1 MIKQIVKKTTINK
14 EIKETQKKKLS
25 IQFSLDGFSFYIS
38 NTHNLISK
46 FTSYNFTKAIKSPEL
61 ILKEIQE
68 IFKSEKS
75 LQQDF
80 ETVSVIHQN
89 NLSTLVPNQYFKK
102 GDLNNYLKYS
112 IKTISSDLIVYDDLN
127 FIKAKNIY
135 VPFVNINNFI
145 FQNFGEFEYKHHSS
159 ILLEKIFLHSDNS
172 LNFFINI
179 SPSFFDIVVIKD
191 SKILFYNIF
200 EYQTKEDFIYYILF
214 TLEQLEL
221 SAETTKIS
229 ILGDIDKQ
237 SELYKILY
245 TYVRNISFFNSK
257 NPIFNNQKE
266 IDKHSSFILLG

>member
-112 IKTISSDLIVYDDLN
+112 IKTISSDLIVYDNLN
-127 FIKAKNIY
+127 FIKAKNPNHLIRVFLLNLY
-135 VPFVNINNFI
+135 NEYFKNICAF
-145 FQNFGEFEYKHHSS
+145 
-159 ILLEKIFLHSDNS
+159 
-172 LNFFINI
+172 
-179 SPSFFDIVVIKD
+179 
-191 SKILFYNIF
+191 
-200 EYQTKEDFIYYILF
+200 
-214 TLEQLEL
+214 
-221 SAETTKIS
+221 
-229 ILGDIDKQ
+229 
-237 SELYKILY
+237 
-245 TYVRNISFFNSK
+245 
-257 NPIFNNQKE
+257 
-266 IDKHSSFILLG
+266 

>member
-102 GDLNNYLKYS
+102 GDLNNYLK
-112 IKTISSDLIVYDDLN
+112 
-127 FIKAKNIY
+127 
-135 VPFVNINNFI
+135 IN
-145 FQNFGEFEYKHHSS
+145 
-159 ILLEKIFLHSDNS
+159 L
-172 LNFFINI
+172 
-179 SPSFFDIVVIKD
+179 
-191 SKILFYNIF
+191 
-200 EYQTKEDFIYYILF
+200 
-214 TLEQLEL
+214 
-221 SAETTKIS
+221 
-229 ILGDIDKQ
+229 
-237 SELYKILY
+237 
-245 TYVRNISFFNSK
+245 
-257 NPIFNNQKE
+257 
-266 IDKHSSFILLG
+266 